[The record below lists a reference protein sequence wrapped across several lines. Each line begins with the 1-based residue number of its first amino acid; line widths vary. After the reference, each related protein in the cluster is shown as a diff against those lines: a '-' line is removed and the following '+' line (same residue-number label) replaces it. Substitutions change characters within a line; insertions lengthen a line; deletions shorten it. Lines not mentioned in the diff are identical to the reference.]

1 MRLKNA
7 WYLGAL
13 AAGAVAGACAVA
25 VDAIKNLHLH
35 VRWRTL
41 FGPALVADIL
51 DDEETPVRV
60 LVVGSSYQS
69 ASYLNERRMEPV
81 FAYYRAF
88 DVLFQAFPEHAHLC
102 MVGGGAYSFAKHAL
116 SERADVSMDVVEIDP
131 AITELAK
138 RYFFL
143 DELIERH
150 AEHADAVPQELPG
163 WEPST
168 ATVEDHGRLRLV
180 CADGRAWLERSDER
194 YDAII
199 NDAFSGS
206 RVPGELSGE
215 EMARVAA
222 GALEPGGLYLVNV
235 VASGRAGEELR
246 PVREAAEALARVFAH
261 VWIVPAADD
270 HFQAD
275 ENYVLVA
282 SDGAHEL
289 GDALP
294 YEA

>member
-1 MRLKNA
+1 MKLRHA
-7 WYLGAL
+7 WYLGAVV
-13 AAGAVAGACAVA
+13 AGAVAGVCAVA
-25 VDAIKNLHLH
+25 VDAVKNLHLH
-35 VRWRTL
+35 VRWKTL

-51 DDEETPVRV
+51 DDEEAPVRV

-69 ASYLNERRMEPV
+69 ASYLGERRMEPV

-88 DVLFQAFPEHAHLC
+88 DALYEAFPAQARVC
-102 MVGGGAYSFAKHAL
+102 MVGGGAYSYAKHAL
-116 SERADVSMDVVEIDP
+116 SQRADVSMDVVEVDP

-138 RYFFL
+138 QFFFL

-150 AEHADAVPQELPG
+150 AAHPEALPQAVEG
-163 WEPST
+163 WEQGT

-180 CADGRAWLERSDER
+180 CADGRAWLESSGER

-206 RVPGELSGE
+206 KVPQELAGEG
-215 EMARVAA
+215 MARAVAA
-222 GALEPGGLYLVNV
+222 ALAPGGVYLVNV
-235 VASGRAGEELR
+235 VANGRAGEELR
-246 PVREAAEALARVFAH
+246 PVREAAEALTRVFAH
-261 VWIVPAADD
+261 VWILQAADD

-275 ENYVLVA
+275 ENYVLLA
-282 SDGAHEL
+282 SDQAHEFT
-289 GDALP
+289 DAMA